1 MSTIIASNISDGT
14 TSVPSTYVVNGS
26 AKAWVNFNGT
36 GTVAIRDSFNVSSLT
51 DVSTGRTLTNFTN
64 NMSNENYSVTSLDWT
79 WGVGWFNSP
88 QVQFA
93 DITRANSS
101 FQELDVA
108 IVTVTINGDL
118 A

>member
-26 AKAWVNFNGT
+26 AKAWVNFNGQ
-36 GTVAIRDSFNVSSLT
+36 GAVAIYDSFNVSSLT

-64 NMSNENYSVTSLDWT
+64 NMSNGNYSVTGWDWS

-101 FQELDVA
+101 FQALDVA
-108 IVTVTINGDL
+108 MVTVTINGDL